1 MAVPRVRPLLA
12 DTRRTWAVTALGVC
26 VVVVAVLGLLFKGQ
40 TGPDRFD
47 NAVDSPVISVSRGH
61 TGLLLW
67 LVTPGGLIAMIAI
80 SAAIAAGC
88 LIARRPNGA
97 VLAVTAVPVA
107 TGLDDGLLKH
117 LFHRTYLG
125 ALAFPSG
132 HTTSVIAITATLA
145 ILLLVPPQ
153 QARTRVV
160 RVAIV
165 AAACLIS
172 VVVVLGVI
180 GLRFHY
186 FTDTV
191 AGAAV
196 GVGTVLGLALLLDLA
211 ASALARRRVGSAS
224 AVAQPLGERG
234 RGRAGVVR
242 LGDRPH
248 HHDPGRPR
256 VEDGA

>member
-1 MAVPRVRPLLA
+1 MTVPRVRPLLG
-12 DTRRTWAVTALGVC
+12 DTRRTWAVSALASC
-26 VVVVAVLGLLFKGQ
+26 VIVVAVLGLLFKGQ
-40 TGPDRFD
+40 TGPDAFD
-47 NAVDSPVISVSRGH
+47 NAVDSPVITLSRGH

-67 LVTPGGLIAMIAI
+67 LVTPGGPIAMIAV

-88 LIARRPNGA
+88 LLARRPNGA
-97 VLAVTAVPVA
+97 VLAVMAGPAA
-107 TGLDDGLLKH
+107 TGLVEGLLKH

-132 HTTSVIAITATLA
+132 HTTSVTTIAAVLA
-145 ILLLVPPQ
+145 VLLLVRPQ

-172 VVVVLGVI
+172 VVVVMGVI

-196 GVGTVLGLALLLDLA
+196 GAGTVLGLALLLDLA
-211 ASALARRRVGSAS
+211 ADAVARRRAGSAS
-224 AVAQPLGERG
+224 ALAQPLGERG

-248 HHDPGRPR
+248 HHDPGRAR